1 MEDRHN
7 SDLIEFYKI
16 LLSDDRKKWQNPQ
29 LILRQFGDLRGK
41 RLLEVA
47 CGPGYFLRHAAALVG
62 PQGFVLGIDS
72 QPLAIKMCRERLEAA
87 GFSNYHLA
95 VKDAMETPWQ
105 LGTFDCVLI
114 ANALHDFGD
123 ANSVLRNVG
132 ESLEPNGKV
141 MIVDWKK
148 IHTKFG
154 PPIEKRLSKK
164 QAEAIMLQA
173 GFSKTSSYEGL
184 PYHYLLVW
192 KKNIR

>member
-1 MEDRHN
+1 VKDSHH

-16 LLSDDRKKWQNPQ
+16 LLSDERKKWQNPQ
-29 LILRQFGDLRGK
+29 LILRQFGDLKGK

-47 CGPGYFLRHAAALVG
+47 CGPGYFLSHAATLVG

-72 QPLAIKMCRERLEAA
+72 QPLAIEISRERLEAV
-87 GFSNYHLA
+87 GFSNYRL
-95 VKDAMETPWQ
+95 VIKDAMETPWH
-105 LGTFDCVLI
+105 LGTFDFILI

-123 ANSVLRNVG
+123 ANIVLRNVS
-132 ESLEPNGKV
+132 ESLEPDGKV

-148 IHTKFG
+148 THTKFG
-154 PPIEKRLSKK
+154 PPVEKRLSKK

-173 GFSKTSSYEGL
+173 GFSKTSSYERL